1 MNREPEIVGGT
12 SRALVPAQP
21 PRFARFA
28 GWLQRVTGLGA
39 APPAPQPLPPG
50 LIGKVD
56 SVERRIAALEEDTH
70 KALEEAEGRILHRTQ
85 QRFET
90 LEKELG
96 ASLRKT
102 LERELEQRLA
112 PLRTRL
118 TLVALLALAAA
129 VVAGL
134 ALYQLLASGA

>member
-1 MNREPEIVGGT
+1 MSREPEIVGAA

-21 PRFARFA
+21 PRFARFTS
-28 GWLQRVTGLGA
+28 WIQRVTGLGA
-39 APPAPQPLPPG
+39 PPQLALPPG
-50 LIGKVD
+50 LPGRID
-56 SVERRIAALEEDTH
+56 SVERRIAALEEDTL
-70 KALEEAEGRILHRTQ
+70 KRLEEAEGRILHRTQ

-112 PLRTRL
+112 LLRTRL
-118 TLVALLALAAA
+118 ALVGLLALAAA
-129 VVAGL
+129 GVATF
-134 ALYQLLASGA
+134 ALVRLLAQGSA